1 MRKLGFLFCE
11 YDAEEGEDDVG
22 FERLVDEAEVVAFT
36 VDLKRL
42 EMDLNGGCG
51 GGGREGRFKD
61 ETDAERVSMADDKM
75 KLKLSKRPYSKFT
88 HNKHLSVLYF
98 CPISYIL
105 ISHRKFLPV
114 SHPFLW
120 KYLNLRIL
128 RSS

>member
-75 KLKLSKRPYSKFT
+75 KQLQAFHILSISK
-88 HNKHLSVLYF
+88 
-98 CPISYIL
+98 
-105 ISHRKFLPV
+105 
-114 SHPFLW
+114 
-120 KYLNLRIL
+120 
-128 RSS
+128 

>member
-1 MRKLGFLFCE
+1 LRKLGFLFCE

-61 ETDAERVSMADDKM
+61 ETDAERGSRREFS
-75 KLKLSKRPYSKFT
+75 LEF
-88 HNKHLSVLYF
+88 
-98 CPISYIL
+98 
-105 ISHRKFLPV
+105 
-114 SHPFLW
+114 
-120 KYLNLRIL
+120 
-128 RSS
+128 